1 MRGGAVP
8 IHVNRELFSPS
19 LHCTRPRVG
28 PTHGTHCPGGLLE
41 PPFAAPNTGPHGHA
55 RLRLQP
61 ASSVLGRLPPPP
73 TDTRESVPDSRH
85 PVETPGALNPTPT
98 FTPQTRV
105 GGPRNPLPTPLEPQ
119 AEAQNTGTGSPEP
132 DHHVTHSRYPEPPPP
147 PAPTCAPPAPAPTGL
162 NPAEGSLPAQ
172 RGAAARAGPPPEAAA
187 PRPPR
192 VSLRRPPPP
201 FPPLPPPPPNSAGA
215 APPGPN
221 SATAPGGAGRGGPN
235 RDVGTSFP
243 LEMAAPG
250 TTSRPAPGAR

>member
-1 MRGGAVP
+1 MP

-73 TDTRESVPDSRH
+73 TDTRESVPDSPH

-147 PAPTCAPPAPAPTGL
+147 PPFL
-162 NPAEGSLPAQ
+162 LFLLRRQ
-172 RGAAARAGPPPEAAA
+172 IVRA
-187 PRPPR
+187 
-192 VSLRRPPPP
+192 RRPPARTAQRPPAERGGAVRTGTSGPP
-201 FPPLPPPPPNSAGA
+201 FL
-215 APPGPN
+215 
-221 SATAPGGAGRGGPN
+221 
-235 RDVGTSFP
+235 
-243 LEMAAPG
+243 
-250 TTSRPAPGAR
+250 

>member
-61 ASSVLGRLPPPP
+61 ASSVLGRPPPPP
-73 TDTRESVPDSRH
+73 TDTRESVPDSPH

-147 PAPTCAPPAPAPTGL
+147 PPAPTCAPPAPAPTGL

-201 FPPLPPPPPNSAGA
+201 FLLFLLRRQIVRARRPPARTAQRPPAER
-215 APPGPN
+215 
-221 SATAPGGAGRGGPN
+221 GGAVRT
-235 RDVGTSFP
+235 GTSGPPF
-243 LEMAAPG
+243 L
-250 TTSRPAPGAR
+250 